1 MLKKIGLIIFA
12 VFLAVLLLYA
22 APPTRALIQDNLIDR
37 LGPPVAGGFE
47 AASLAITNSWVW
59 QQYSYFMAIGVGA
72 GLMGFI
78 AYFYHSGYNS
88 LRRRFVAS
96 ATREVTGGGG
106 AVAPLAEPRT
116 TTPSIA
122 ATRPEAPA
130 PQPQPEP
137 AKEEPKST

>member
-1 MLKKIGLIIFA
+1 MWKKIGLIIFA
-12 VFLAVLLLYA
+12 VFLSLLFLYA
-22 APPTRALIQDNLIDR
+22 APPTRALIQDNIIDR

-47 AASLAITNSWVW
+47 AIGLAITNSWVW
-59 QQYSYFMAIGVGA
+59 QQYSYFITLGLGA

-106 AVAPLAEPRT
+106 AAAPLPQPRG
-116 TTPSIA
+116 TTPAIA
-122 ATRPEAPA
+122 ATRPEATVEPT
-130 PQPQPEP
+130 PQQEI
-137 AKEEPKST
+137 KEEPKSA